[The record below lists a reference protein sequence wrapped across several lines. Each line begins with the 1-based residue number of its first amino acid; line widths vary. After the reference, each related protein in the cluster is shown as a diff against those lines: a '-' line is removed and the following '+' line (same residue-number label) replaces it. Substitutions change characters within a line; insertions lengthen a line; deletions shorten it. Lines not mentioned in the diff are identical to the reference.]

1 MAGSNL
7 DPDMMLKL
15 LHQTHI
21 SATTQNPICHH
32 EFPKLNIELSQIN
45 DNIINKCIDECY
57 VKYKTTEEGQTR
69 GSVDIN
75 PKAWV
80 NFFIFAMI
88 KANNTHGN
96 IQAPNGCSN
105 TDKHAIKK
113 FYEIIYEH
121 FSGLVTK
128 LLT

>member
-1 MAGSNL
+1 MTGSNL

-32 EFPKLNIELSQIN
+32 EFPKLNIELSQLN
-45 DNIINKCIDECY
+45 DNTINKCIDECY
-57 VKYKTTEEGQTR
+57 LKYKTTDEGHIR
-69 GSVDIN
+69 SSVDIN

-80 NFFIFAMI
+80 NIFIFSMV
-88 KANNTHGN
+88 KATNASGN
-96 IQAPNGCSN
+96 IQVPNGCCN
-105 TDKHAIKK
+105 TDKCGIKK

-121 FSGLVTK
+121 FSGLVTN
-128 LLT
+128 